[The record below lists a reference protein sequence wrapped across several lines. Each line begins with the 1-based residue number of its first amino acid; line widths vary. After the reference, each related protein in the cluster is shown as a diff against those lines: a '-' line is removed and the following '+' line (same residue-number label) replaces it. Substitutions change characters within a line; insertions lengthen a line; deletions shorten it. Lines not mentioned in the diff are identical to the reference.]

1 MTEPPPSASTQNQDQ
16 QRDLPLPQPG
26 ARDPA
31 MDYITSKPY
40 RPSTQ
45 RIIIDNVNI
54 KNKCFTV
61 STDISVFLLDPTL
74 TEIRLNL
81 GQYCLLPSE
90 DSTFEGKVTID
101 GSPVEY
107 ERTNMTISGFPD
119 DQPKSLDNF
128 QNFVE
133 VIEAKRR
140 NEYKL
145 VLKIPSS
152 MEIHQGQRILVH
164 IDTKVVNPKKGV
176 HYVLNYTPE
185 GELDQSSHFYTYK
198 ASFESSTHEWLPC
211 FDTFNMLA
219 VFDIIIRLPDSLAAV
234 ASGEHTA
241 TNEKD
246 DGTVEYV
253 FRQLVPTSAVNI
265 GFAVGVFQ
273 QFIHP
278 EMQDVMFLCP
288 IGFLPMLKHTVAH
301 CGRVFE
307 FFEELLSSRFPFA
320 CFHVIFVY
328 NLPDDFIAYTSFSI
342 LSVDLLYHKKII
354 DVVQTTRKQ
363 IVNAIAS
370 QFFGCFVQP
379 YRYRELWLVRSLAR
393 FITFLY
399 IERSFGQCEYTY
411 EFYTAMKEGELVLR
425 ILHNKLGKESFMK
438 VLHRLIYVATHFGQ
452 LQRQQMH
459 WYYLTLTVETFFQTV
474 LNVTGRE
481 VHYQVNR
488 KRNIIEVE
496 VKQEA
501 KKGRQIYT
509 GPLTVSVQEID
520 GSYNHIIQIDKD
532 YIKEDIQCH
541 SKGRNKKKK
550 KVLISVGEEVE
561 IDFSRFDPEATV
573 LWVRID
579 PEMLLIR
586 EVNLSQPL
594 IHHEYTVLYERDVC
608 AQLNAINV
616 FKQTSTIQTIDV
628 LNQVLANERLFY
640 QVRVAALKALSHA
653 RTRFAGSTV
662 NSKGLIEIF
671 QDFYGSK
678 SAPHIIASNNIVI
691 LPRSLQ
697 KYAIMQ
703 HFARSLA
710 IVRDQRGQCPI
721 ENVKFIASLLFYN
734 DNSTNRFSDDFL
746 RSSYIEAL
754 GRSLTQ
760 TEKHSADLK
769 NVDEATLTV
778 IEETTRT
785 LNLEMMKPSFG
796 RIILISCLN
805 VICDL
810 QKFGHIPVDLEFFWL
825 YTDPSSSYLHVRVA
839 AILCIVKLI
848 RANNRSKWFEDA
860 MPRVIEFIVN
870 DSEPRFIYLSLAKI
884 AEIAPFH
891 FMGESAIKA
900 KNYPINCQKLFD
912 ILWTKMNDE
921 HLDDR
926 IRLLLI
932 DLFYVFYGRDTPELY
947 SEPLPSF
954 NNSRNEIS

>member
-1 MTEPPPSASTQNQDQ
+1 MAESTKPPPPPPLQNQDQ
-16 QRDLPLPQPG
+16 PKEIGLPGPVPAG

-31 MDYITSKPY
+31 IDYITSKPY

-45 RIIIDNVNI
+45 RIIIDNVDI

-61 STDISVFLLDPTL
+61 STDISVFLLDPSL
-74 TEIRLNL
+74 SEIRLNL
-81 GQYCLLPSE
+81 GQYCLLPKE
-90 DSTFEGKVTID
+90 DLTFDGKVTIN
-101 GSPVEY
+101 GIEVEY
-107 ERTNMTISGFPD
+107 ERTNMAISGFPEN
-119 DQPKSLDNF
+119 QPKSLENF
-128 QNFVE
+128 QNFIE
-133 VIEAKRR
+133 NIEAKRR
-140 NEYKL
+140 YEYKL

-152 MEIHQGQRILVH
+152 LEIKQGQRVMLH
-164 IDTKVVNPKKGV
+164 IDTKVVNPKKGI
-176 HYVLNYTPE
+176 HYVLNYTAE

-211 FDTFNMLA
+211 FDNFNMLA
-219 VFDIIIRLPDSLAAV
+219 VFDIIIKLPDTLAAV
-234 ASGEHTA
+234 ASGEHTD
-241 TNEKD
+241 TIEKG

-253 FRQLVPTSAVNI
+253 FRQLVPTSAANI
-265 GFAVGVFQ
+265 GFTIGVFQ
-273 QFIHP
+273 QFMHP

-307 FFEELLSSRFPFA
+307 FFEELLSSRFPFS

-328 NLPDDFIAYTSFSI
+328 NLPDEFVAYSGFSI

-354 DVVQTTRKQ
+354 DVVQSTRKQ

-399 IERSFGQCEYTY
+399 IERSFGQCEYTF
-411 EFYTAMKEGELVLR
+411 EFYTAMKEVCDYENRFGKICLSPRTRDDIQESFANSSLAGMTSPKQFDMFVKKGELVLR

-481 VHYQVNR
+481 VPSLIDQWIYGGGHAHLEVHYQVNR

-496 VKQEA
+496 IKQEA

-520 GSYNHIIQIDKD
+520 GSYNHIIQIDKE
-532 YIKEDIQCH
+532 YVKEDIQCH

-608 AQLNAINV
+608 AQLNAIEV

-628 LNQVLANERLFY
+628 LNEVLANEKLFY
-640 QVRVAALKALSHA
+640 Q
-653 RTRFAGSTV
+653 
-662 NSKGLIEIF
+662 
-671 QDFYGSK
+671 
-678 SAPHIIASNNIVI
+678 
-691 LPRSLQ
+691 
-697 KYAIMQ
+697 
-703 HFARSLA
+703 
-710 IVRDQRGQCPI
+710 
-721 ENVKFIASLLFYN
+721 
-734 DNSTNRFSDDFL
+734 
-746 RSSYIEAL
+746 
-754 GRSLTQ
+754 
-760 TEKHSADLK
+760 
-769 NVDEATLTV
+769 
-778 IEETTRT
+778 
-785 LNLEMMKPSFG
+785 
-796 RIILISCLN
+796 
-805 VICDL
+805 
-810 QKFGHIPVDLEFFWL
+810 
-825 YTDPSSSYLHVRVA
+825 
-839 AILCIVKLI
+839 
-848 RANNRSKWFEDA
+848 
-860 MPRVIEFIVN
+860 
-870 DSEPRFIYLSLAKI
+870 
-884 AEIAPFH
+884 
-891 FMGESAIKA
+891 
-900 KNYPINCQKLFD
+900 
-912 ILWTKMNDE
+912 
-921 HLDDR
+921 
-926 IRLLLI
+926 
-932 DLFYVFYGRDTPELY
+932 
-947 SEPLPSF
+947 
-954 NNSRNEIS
+954 